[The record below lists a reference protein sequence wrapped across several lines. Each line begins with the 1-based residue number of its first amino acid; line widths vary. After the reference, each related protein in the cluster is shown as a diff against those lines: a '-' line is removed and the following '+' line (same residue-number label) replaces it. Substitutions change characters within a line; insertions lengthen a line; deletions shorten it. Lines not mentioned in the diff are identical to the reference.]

1 MSQRMPRDD
10 VHGVVVGIG
19 DDGVGSL
26 GEEMSITNGNSGTV
40 HCNP

>member
-26 GEEMSITNGNSGTV
+26 GEDEHHEWQLRHSTL
-40 HCNP
+40 